1 MLSNYKTLNVSSI
14 RKQYDLFFER
24 IMVLYNLT
32 FSKKE
37 NDHGVENV
45 KRFIIEL
52 YEAGRISDYTKNT
65 IDELITNFTLLL
77 SGQIKKRAV
86 DLDYLDANISLVISD
101 INASIGELIH
111 WFISSYNG
119 SFYLVNRTSIPVYAD
134 ACIVLIIE
142 FWHNKKP
149 SYVLI

>member
-37 NDHGVENV
+37 KDHGVENV

-65 IDELITNFTLLL
+65 TDELITNFTLLL

-111 WFISSYNG
+111 
-119 SFYLVNRTSIPVYAD
+119 
-134 ACIVLIIE
+134 
-142 FWHNKKP
+142 
-149 SYVLI
+149 